1 MKAHRLGLFG
11 IAIILLIEHARTE
24 MLFPEGQPA
33 FIK

>member
-11 IAIILLIEHARTE
+11 IAINVLTEHARAE